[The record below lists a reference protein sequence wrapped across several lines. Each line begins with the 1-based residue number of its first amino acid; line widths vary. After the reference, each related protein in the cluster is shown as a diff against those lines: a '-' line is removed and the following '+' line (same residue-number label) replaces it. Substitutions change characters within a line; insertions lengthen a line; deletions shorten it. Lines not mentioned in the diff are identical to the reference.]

1 MSVRH
6 VIPILVLAVC
16 SLGGYAQGD
25 VTFLDWDFIAQDT
38 VLPMYSEVIPL
49 DAEDN
54 VGSYRVSLR
63 YPVWARPTKSEMAL
77 IRRHRNAIGRDITVD
92 SYVSTCRDRRMLNY
106 SFVPVVHRNGRY
118 LKLVSAEIHIE
129 TLSDEASQSRHA
141 MLSQTRSASQRYR
154 DNSVLSSGKWRKIH
168 ITQDGIYR
176 LTPELLSQAGF
187 DINNVHLYGY
197 GGHEQS
203 QVIDADNDFD
213 DLEEV
218 PLYKASDGSLLFWGN
233 GLVKWNGKE
242 RVFNAYA
249 RQATYFLTDIGGAT
263 TTIRTVGEYEGSVAS
278 RVSTALGHSLYEV
291 DDYAWWRAGRNL
303 VDSLPYRTGST
314 RTYNV
319 SVPHSLGNER
329 VKVVFTSDMTT
340 KYQYT
345 VNDAASS
352 GILTLYALNDHEW
365 YKENPHELDVSST
378 GISASGNAKIDI
390 NVTQCG
396 ALAKLDYIAVNYTRS
411 LSTTGTDFVRF
422 GGGYSGMSGADP
434 ARYGGATEYS
444 GIPAGHK
451 VMRIPTRGRE
461 AVLISTRSEAGAQT
475 FRAEE
480 ASTEYV
486 AFSPDAAFPV
496 PTLGDVV
503 ANQNLHSHRDV
514 DMVIIVPSNGKLTT
528 YAQQLADAHQTY
540 QGMNCLV
547 VRADEIYNEFSSGT
561 PDATAYRRFLKMLYD
576 RGSDG
581 GRRPTHLLLFGACRF
596 DNRMVSTKFRHLN
609 PDDYLL
615 CVESEVSNNDPQS
628 FCWEDYFG
636 LMADG
641 KGGSY
646 GRDVSDL
653 AIGRMPVTTA
663 DEAQLVVNKTIAH
676 LARTYAGDWSNRVVV
691 IGDDDTPKE
700 GGDKHTDQ
708 ANKIGDAIGEIAPGL
723 MVEKEFLDSYEAK
736 SDGTR
741 TTYPELV
748 RKIEKYMTDG
758 TLMMNFTGHG
768 SESLLTHEFIL
779 ELKTMRESKSDNLTV
794 WFTAA
799 CNTSPIDND
808 KENLGVTSVLNDYG
822 GAVAFIGTNRTVYSN
837 QNYQLN
843 SRFVQHA
850 FSTDDSGRRITLG
863 EALML
868 AKADLTDSGSGAG
881 YSDYSTNKLQYA
893 LIGDPAIVV
902 GNPVDEVILDS
913 INGIVPDGEIEL
925 NGGGRVRIDGHVQRP
940 DGTLI
945 GDFNG
950 KVNYHLFDCR
960 STKSTRGGR
969 SNKVYTYEDW
979 GAQINY
985 GTALVKDGRF
995 STIIILPRDISYADT
1010 TGRFVFYALSEDKA
1024 MEANG
1029 YNEDFKIGGF
1039 YSGEQTD
1046 SVGPEI
1052 KLYINDR
1059 DFVDYGTTHP
1069 SPLLIADI
1077 SDESC
1082 VQSSGVGLG
1091 HNIEAVLDGDAVNPI
1106 NLNEYYE
1113 ADADDVTKGT
1123 LMYQMK
1129 DLAYGGHSIRLRA
1142 WDFMNNFSEST
1153 LHFVVGG
1160 DGVEVRPEL
1169 LSLVMSQPSGGC
1181 GVDFAVT
1188 YDTPGVLCTV
1198 KLEIYSLFGGLQW
1211 RSEVDTASDSGVIRL
1226 PWDGR
1231 NGAGALLR
1239 DGVYVC
1245 KVTCSYDGHSD
1256 SIAKKFILY
1265 NNNKE

>member
-1 MSVRH
+1 M
-6 VIPILVLAVC
+6 LAVC

-25 VTFLDWDFIAQDT
+25 VTFLDWDFITQDT

-49 DAEDN
+49 DAKDN
-54 VGSYRVSLR
+54 VSSYRVTLR

-77 IRRHRNAIGRDITVD
+77 IRRHKRAISREIAVD

-106 SFVPVVHRNGRY
+106 SFVPVIHRNGRY

-129 TLSDEASQSRHA
+129 ALDDEASQSRQA
-141 MLSQTRSASQRYR
+141 ALAQTRSAAQRYR
-154 DNSVLSSGKWRKIH
+154 DNSVLSSGRWHRIH

-176 LTPELLSQAGF
+176 LSSELLSQAGF

-218 PLYKASDGSLLFWGN
+218 PLYKAPDGSLLFWGN
-233 GLVKWNGKE
+233 GLLRWDGTQ

-249 RQATYFLTDIGGAT
+249 RQATYFLTDVGGAT
-263 TTIRTVGEYEGSVAS
+263 RTIQTVGEYEGSVVS
-278 RVSTALGHSLYEV
+278 HVSTTLGHSLYEV

-303 VDSLPYRTGST
+303 VDSLPYKTGTVRS
-314 RTYNV
+314 YNLR
-319 SVPHSLGNER
+319 VPHSLGNER
-329 VKVVFTSDMTT
+329 VRVVFTSNMTT

-345 VNDAASS
+345 VNDAVSS
-352 GILTLYALNDHEW
+352 GVLTLYALNDHEW
-365 YKENPHELDVSST
+365 YKETAHESDVSSA
-378 GISASGNAKIDI
+378 GIAASGNAKIDI
-390 NVTQCG
+390 SVSKSG
-396 ALAKLDYIAVNYTRS
+396 GLAKLDYIAINYTRS
-411 LSTTGTDFVRF
+411 LATTPGEDYVRF
-422 GGGYSGMSGADP
+422 GGGVSGMSGSEAS
-434 ARYGGATEYS
+434 RYGGATEYS
-444 GIPAGHK
+444 GIPAGHL
-451 VMRIPTRGRE
+451 VMRIPTRGSE
-461 AVLISTRSEAGAQT
+461 AVLVGTRSEAGGLS
-475 FRAEE
+475 FRSESAT
-480 ASTEYV
+480 TEYV
-486 AFSPDAAFPV
+486 AFNPNATY
-496 PTLGDVV
+496 PTPALGDAV
-503 ANQNLHSHRDV
+503 ANQNLHSHRDI
-514 DMVIIVPSNGKLTT
+514 DMVIIVPASGKLTSC
-528 YAQQLADAHQTY
+528 AQQLAEAHQTY
-540 QGMNCLV
+540 QGMNCIV
-547 VRADEIYNEFSSGT
+547 VRADEVYNEFSSGT
-561 PDATAYRRFLKMLYD
+561 PDATAYRRYLKMLYD
-576 RGSDG
+576 RGADS
-581 GRRPTHLLLFGACRF
+581 GRRPTYLLLFGACRF
-596 DNRMVSTKFRHLN
+596 DNRMMSTRFSNLN
-609 PDDYLL
+609 PNDYLL

-663 DEAQLVVNKTIAH
+663 EQAQLVVNKTIAH
-676 LARTYAGDWSNRVVV
+676 MARTHAGDWGNRVVV

-708 ANKIGDAIGEIAPGL
+708 ANRVANTIGEVAPEL
-723 MVEKEFLDSYEAK
+723 IVEKEFLDSYEAK

-741 TTYPELV
+741 TTYPDLV

-779 ELKTMRESKSDNLTV
+779 ELKNMRETKSDNLAI

-850 FSTDDSGRRITLG
+850 FATDSSGRRITLG

-868 AKADLTDSGSGAG
+868 AKADLTNSGSGAG

-893 LIGDPAIVV
+893 LIGDPAIVA
-902 GNPVDEVILDS
+902 GNPVNEVILDS
-913 INGIVPDGEIEL
+913 INGVVPDGEVKL
-925 NGGGRVRIDGHVQRP
+925 NGGGRVRIDGHVQSP
-940 DGTLI
+940 DGSLI

-950 KVNYHLFDCR
+950 RVNIHLFDCR

-979 GAQINY
+979 GSQINS
-985 GTALVKDGRF
+985 GSAQVRDGRF

-1010 TGRFVFYALSEDKA
+1010 TGRFVFYALSEDKS

-1113 ADADDVTKGT
+1113 ADADDVTRGT

-1198 KLEIYSLFGGLQW
+1198 KLEIYSLFGGLQG